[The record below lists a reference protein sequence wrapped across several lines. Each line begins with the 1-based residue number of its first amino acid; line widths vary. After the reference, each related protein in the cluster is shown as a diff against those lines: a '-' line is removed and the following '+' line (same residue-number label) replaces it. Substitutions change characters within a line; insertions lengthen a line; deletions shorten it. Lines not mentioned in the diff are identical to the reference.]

1 MKMKRIFA
9 ALLLLPFLA
18 LGADGSYEEGL
29 EARRAGDY
37 TEALHQWMLAS
48 DDPRCMTAIAVM
60 YDYGEGVSQDE
71 GLAGEWYRRAE
82 ARGDYRAMAQLANFS
97 LSGVGGET
105 RSPMEWRAR
114 LEEAKGKDPYVD
126 YVLAFFYANAHGGER
141 RLDDALALLKPLI
154 DKGFEPF
161 LPLYRNV
168 EQRIADR
175 KEGVQEAS
183 VLAREIAQGEA
194 SFDLHWKDR
203 RIVVSGYVNT
213 LERLND
219 YGYVLKFGPSSPS
232 LIPKDNLLAVF
243 YAPSLATPLAGL
255 EPGNYVKLNGVYVG
269 RLPFALEACALT
281 LVGCNLLQTLSG
293 DVH

>member
-1 MKMKRIFA
+1 MKRIFA

-82 ARGDYRAMAQLANFS
+82 AKGDYRAMAQLANFS
-97 LSGVGGET
+97 LSGVGGER

-141 RLDDALALLKPLI
+141 RLDDALALLEPLVGQ
-154 DKGFEPF
+154 GFEQF
-161 LPLYRNV
+161 LPLYRDV

-194 SFDLHWKDR
+194 SFDRRWKDK

-232 LIPKDNLLAVF
+232 LIPKDNLQAVF

-255 EPGNYVKLNGVYVG
+255 KPGNYVKLDGVYVG

-281 LVGCNLLQTLSG
+281 LVGCDLLQTLSD
-293 DVH
+293 DVR

>member
-1 MKMKRIFA
+1 MKRIFA

-37 TEALHQWMLAS
+37 TEALNQWMLAS

-82 ARGDYRAMAQLANFS
+82 AKGDYRAMAQLANFS

-105 RSPMEWRAR
+105 RSPMEWRSR
-114 LEEAKGKDPYVD
+114 LEEARGKDPYVD

-141 RLDDALALLKPLI
+141 RLDDALALLEPLVGQ
-154 DKGFEPF
+154 GFEQF
-161 LPLYRNV
+161 LPLYRDV

-194 SFDLHWKDR
+194 SFDRRWKDK

-232 LIPKDNLLAVF
+232 LIPKDNLQAVF

-255 EPGNYVKLNGVYVG
+255 KPGNYVKLDGVYVG

-281 LVGCNLLQTLSG
+281 LVGCDLLQTLSD
-293 DVH
+293 DVR

>member
-1 MKMKRIFA
+1 MKRIFA

-37 TEALHQWMLAS
+37 TEALNQWMLAS

-82 ARGDYRAMAQLANFS
+82 AKGDYRAMAQLANFS
-97 LSGVGGET
+97 LSGVGGER

-141 RLDDALALLKPLI
+141 RLDDALALIEPLVGQ
-154 DKGFEPF
+154 GFEQF
-161 LPLYRNV
+161 LPLYRDV

-194 SFDLHWKDR
+194 SFDRRWKDK

-232 LIPKDNLLAVF
+232 LIPKDNLQAVF

-255 EPGNYVKLNGVYVG
+255 KPGNYVKLDGVYVG

-281 LVGCNLLQTLSG
+281 LVGCDLLQTLSD
-293 DVH
+293 DVR

>member
-1 MKMKRIFA
+1 MKRIFA

-37 TEALHQWMLAS
+37 TEALNQWMLAS

-82 ARGDYRAMAQLANFS
+82 AKGDYRAMAQLANFS
-97 LSGVGGET
+97 LSGVGGER
-105 RSPMEWRAR
+105 RSPMEWRAK
-114 LEEAKGKDPYVD
+114 LEEARGKDPYVD

-141 RLDDALALLKPLI
+141 RLDDALALLEPLVGQ
-154 DKGFEPF
+154 GFEQF
-161 LPLYRNV
+161 LPLYRDV

-194 SFDLHWKDR
+194 SFDRRWKDK

-232 LIPKDNLLAVF
+232 LIPKDNLQAVF

-255 EPGNYVKLNGVYVG
+255 KPGNYVKLDGVYVG

-281 LVGCNLLQTLSG
+281 LVGCDLLQTLSD
-293 DVH
+293 DVR

>member
-1 MKMKRIFA
+1 MKRIFA

-37 TEALHQWMLAS
+37 TEALNQWMLAS

-82 ARGDYRAMAQLANFS
+82 AKGDYRAMAQLANFS
-97 LSGVGGET
+97 LSGVGGER

-141 RLDDALALLKPLI
+141 RLEDALALLEPLVGQ
-154 DKGFEPF
+154 GFEQF
-161 LPLYRNV
+161 LPLYRDV

-194 SFDLHWKDR
+194 SFDRRWKDK

-232 LIPKDNLLAVF
+232 LIPKDNLQAVF

-255 EPGNYVKLNGVYVG
+255 KPGNYVKLDGVYVG

-281 LVGCNLLQTLSG
+281 LVGCDLLQTLSD
-293 DVH
+293 DVR

>member
-1 MKMKRIFA
+1 MKRIFA

-37 TEALHQWMLAS
+37 TEALNQWMLAS

-82 ARGDYRAMAQLANFS
+82 AKGDYRAMAQLANFS
-97 LSGVGGET
+97 LSGVGGER
-105 RSPMEWRAR
+105 RSPMEWRAK

-141 RLDDALALLKPLI
+141 RLDDALALLDPLVGQ
-154 DKGFEPF
+154 GFEQF
-161 LPLYRNV
+161 LPLYRDV

-194 SFDLHWKDR
+194 SFDRRWKDK

-232 LIPKDNLLAVF
+232 LIPKDNLQAVF
-243 YAPSLATPLAGL
+243 YAPSLARPLAGL
-255 EPGNYVKLNGVYVG
+255 KPGNYVKLDGVYVG

-281 LVGCNLLQTLSG
+281 LVGCDLLQTLSD
-293 DVH
+293 DVR

>member
-1 MKMKRIFA
+1 MKRIFA

-37 TEALHQWMLAS
+37 TEALNQWMLAS

-82 ARGDYRAMAQLANFS
+82 AKGDYRAMAQLANFS
-97 LSGVGGET
+97 LSGVGGER
-105 RSPMEWRAR
+105 RSPMEWRAK

-141 RLDDALALLKPLI
+141 RLDDALALLDPLVGQ
-154 DKGFEPF
+154 GFEQF
-161 LPLYRNV
+161 LPLYRDV

-194 SFDLHWKDR
+194 SFDRRWKDK

-232 LIPKDNLLAVF
+232 LIPKDNLQAVF

-255 EPGNYVKLNGVYVG
+255 KPGNYVKLDGVYVG

-281 LVGCNLLQTLSG
+281 LVGCDLLQTLSD
-293 DVH
+293 DVR

>member
-1 MKMKRIFA
+1 MKRIFA

-37 TEALHQWMLAS
+37 TEALNQWMLAS

-82 ARGDYRAMAQLANFS
+82 AKGDYRAMAQLANFS
-97 LSGVGGET
+97 LSGVGGER

-141 RLDDALALLKPLI
+141 RLDDALALLEPLV
-154 DKGFEPF
+154 GQRFEQF
-161 LPLYRNV
+161 LPLYRDV

-194 SFDLHWKDR
+194 SFDRRWKDK

-232 LIPKDNLLAVF
+232 LIPKDNLQAVF

-255 EPGNYVKLNGVYVG
+255 KPGNYVKLDGVYVG

-281 LVGCNLLQTLSG
+281 LVGCDLLQTLSD
-293 DVH
+293 DVR

>member
-1 MKMKRIFA
+1 MKRIFA

-37 TEALHQWMLAS
+37 TEALNQWMLAS

-82 ARGDYRAMAQLANFS
+82 AKGDYRAMAQLANFS

-141 RLDDALALLKPLI
+141 RLDDALALLEPLVGQ
-154 DKGFEPF
+154 GFEQF
-161 LPLYRNV
+161 LPLYRDV

-194 SFDLHWKDR
+194 SFDRRWKDK

-232 LIPKDNLLAVF
+232 LIPKDNLQAVF

-255 EPGNYVKLNGVYVG
+255 KPGNYVKLDGVYVG

-281 LVGCNLLQTLSG
+281 LVGCDLLQTLSD
-293 DVH
+293 DVR

>member
-1 MKMKRIFA
+1 MKRIFA

-37 TEALHQWMLAS
+37 TEALNQWMLAS

-82 ARGDYRAMAQLANFS
+82 AKGDYRAMAQLANFS
-97 LSGVGGET
+97 LSGVGGER

-114 LEEAKGKDPYVD
+114 LEEARGKDPYVD

-141 RLDDALALLKPLI
+141 RLDDALALLEPLVGQ
-154 DKGFEPF
+154 GFEQF
-161 LPLYRNV
+161 LPLYRDV

-194 SFDLHWKDR
+194 SFDRRWKDK

-232 LIPKDNLLAVF
+232 LIPKDNLQAVF

-255 EPGNYVKLNGVYVG
+255 KPGYYVKLDGVYVG

-281 LVGCNLLQTLSG
+281 LVGCDLLQTLSD
-293 DVH
+293 DVR

>member
-1 MKMKRIFA
+1 MKRIFA

-141 RLDDALALLKPLI
+141 RLDDALALLEPLVGQ
-154 DKGFEPF
+154 GFEQF
-161 LPLYRNV
+161 LPLYRDV

-194 SFDLHWKDR
+194 SFDRRWKDK

-232 LIPKDNLLAVF
+232 LIPKDNLQAVF

-255 EPGNYVKLNGVYVG
+255 KPGNYVKLDGVYVG

-281 LVGCNLLQTLSG
+281 LVGCELLQTLSD
-293 DVH
+293 DVR

>member
-1 MKMKRIFA
+1 MKRIFA

-37 TEALHQWMLAS
+37 TEALNQWMLAS

-82 ARGDYRAMAQLANFS
+82 AKGDYRAMAQLANFS
-97 LSGVGGET
+97 LSGVGGER

-141 RLDDALALLKPLI
+141 RLDDALALLEPLVGQ
-154 DKGFEPF
+154 GFEQF
-161 LPLYRNV
+161 LPLYRDV

-194 SFDLHWKDR
+194 SFDRRWKDK

-232 LIPKDNLLAVF
+232 LIPKDNLQAVF

-255 EPGNYVKLNGVYVG
+255 KPGNYVKLNGVYVG

-281 LVGCNLLQTLSG
+281 LVGCDLLQTLSD
-293 DVH
+293 DVR

>member
-1 MKMKRIFA
+1 MKRIFA

-37 TEALHQWMLAS
+37 TEALNQWMLAS

-82 ARGDYRAMAQLANFS
+82 AKGDYRAMAQLANFS
-97 LSGVGGET
+97 LSGVGGER
-105 RSPMEWRAR
+105 RSPMEWRAK

-141 RLDDALALLKPLI
+141 RLDDALALLEPLVGQ
-154 DKGFEPF
+154 GFEQF
-161 LPLYRNV
+161 LPLYRDV

-194 SFDLHWKDR
+194 SFDRRWKDK

-232 LIPKDNLLAVF
+232 LIPKDNLQAVF

-255 EPGNYVKLNGVYVG
+255 KPGNYVKLDGVYVG

-281 LVGCNLLQTLSG
+281 LVGCDLLQTLSD
-293 DVH
+293 DVR

>member
-1 MKMKRIFA
+1 MKRIFA

-37 TEALHQWMLAS
+37 TEALNQWMLAS

-82 ARGDYRAMAQLANFS
+82 AKGDYRAMAQLANFS
-97 LSGVGGET
+97 LSGVGGER

-141 RLDDALALLKPLI
+141 RLDDALALLEPLVGQ
-154 DKGFEPF
+154 GFEQF
-161 LPLYRNV
+161 LPLYRDV

-194 SFDLHWKDR
+194 SFDRRWKDR

-232 LIPKDNLLAVF
+232 LIPKDNLQAVF

>member
-1 MKMKRIFA
+1 MKRIFA

-37 TEALHQWMLAS
+37 TEALNQWMLAS

-114 LEEAKGKDPYVD
+114 LEEARGKDPYVD

-161 LPLYRNV
+161 LPLYRDV

-183 VLAREIAQGEA
+183 VLAI
-194 SFDLHWKDR
+194 D
-203 RIVVSGYVNT
+203 
-213 LERLND
+213 
-219 YGYVLKFGPSSPS
+219 S
-232 LIPKDNLLAVF
+232 LF
-243 YAPSLATPLAGL
+243 YALPNDTLGDPRISGRELIDALRQHDKSRKELRPAVSLLSAR
-255 EPGNYVKLNGVYVG
+255 N
-269 RLPFALEACALT
+269 LP
-281 LVGCNLLQTLSG
+281 
-293 DVH
+293 

>member
-37 TEALHQWMLAS
+37 TEALNQWMLAS

-82 ARGDYRAMAQLANFS
+82 AKGDYRAMAQLANFS
-97 LSGVGGET
+97 LSGVGGER

-114 LEEAKGKDPYVD
+114 LEEARGKDPYVD

-141 RLDDALALLKPLI
+141 RLDDALALLEPLVGQ
-154 DKGFEPF
+154 GFEQF
-161 LPLYRNV
+161 LPLYRDV

-194 SFDLHWKDR
+194 SFDRRWKDK

-232 LIPKDNLLAVF
+232 LIPKDNLQAVF

-255 EPGNYVKLNGVYVG
+255 KPGNYVKLDGVYVG

-281 LVGCNLLQTLSG
+281 LVGCDLLQTLSD
-293 DVH
+293 DVR

>member
-1 MKMKRIFA
+1 MKRIFA

-18 LGADGSYEEGL
+18 LGAEGSYEEGL

-37 TEALHQWMLAS
+37 TEALNQWMLAS

-82 ARGDYRAMAQLANFS
+82 AKGDYRAMAQLANFS
-97 LSGVGGET
+97 LSGVGGER

-141 RLDDALALLKPLI
+141 RLDDALALLEPLVGQ
-154 DKGFEPF
+154 GFEQF
-161 LPLYRNV
+161 LPLYRDV

-194 SFDLHWKDR
+194 SFDRRWKDK

-232 LIPKDNLLAVF
+232 LIPKDNLQAVF

-255 EPGNYVKLNGVYVG
+255 KPGNYVKLDGVYVG

-281 LVGCNLLQTLSG
+281 LVGCDLLQTLSD
-293 DVH
+293 DVR

>member
-1 MKMKRIFA
+1 MKRIFA

-37 TEALHQWMLAS
+37 TEALNQWMLAS

-82 ARGDYRAMAQLANFS
+82 AKGDYRAMAQLANFS
-97 LSGVGGET
+97 LSGVGGER

-141 RLDDALALLKPLI
+141 RLDDALALLEPLVGQ
-154 DKGFEPF
+154 GFEQF
-161 LPLYRNV
+161 LPLYRDV

-194 SFDLHWKDR
+194 SFDRRWKDK

-232 LIPKDNLLAVF
+232 LIPKDNLQAVF

-255 EPGNYVKLNGVYVG
+255 KPGNYVKLDGVYVG

-281 LVGCNLLQTLSG
+281 LVGCELLQTLSD
-293 DVH
+293 DVR

>member
-1 MKMKRIFA
+1 MKRIFA

-82 ARGDYRAMAQLANFS
+82 AKGDYRAMAQLANFS
-97 LSGVGGET
+97 LSGVGGER

-141 RLDDALALLKPLI
+141 RLDDALALLEPLVGQ
-154 DKGFEPF
+154 GFEQF
-161 LPLYRNV
+161 LPLYRDV

-194 SFDLHWKDR
+194 SFDRRWKDK

-232 LIPKDNLLAVF
+232 LIPKDNLQAVF

-255 EPGNYVKLNGVYVG
+255 KPGNYVKLDGVYVG

-281 LVGCNLLQTLSG
+281 LVGCELLQTLSD
-293 DVH
+293 DVR

>member
-1 MKMKRIFA
+1 MKRIFA

-37 TEALHQWMLAS
+37 TEALNQWMLAS

-82 ARGDYRAMAQLANFS
+82 AKGDYRAMAQLANFS
-97 LSGVGGET
+97 LSGVGGER

-141 RLDDALALLKPLI
+141 RLDDALALLEPLVGQ
-154 DKGFEPF
+154 GFEQF
-161 LPLYRNV
+161 LPLYRDV

-194 SFDLHWKDR
+194 SFDRRWKDK

-232 LIPKDNLLAVF
+232 LIPKDNLQAVF

-255 EPGNYVKLNGVYVG
+255 KPGNYVKLDGVYVG

-281 LVGCNLLQTLSG
+281 LVGCDLLQTLSD
-293 DVH
+293 DVR

>member
-1 MKMKRIFA
+1 MKRIFA

-18 LGADGSYEEGL
+18 LGAEGSYEEGL

-37 TEALHQWMLAS
+37 TEALNQWMLAS

-82 ARGDYRAMAQLANFS
+82 AKGDYRAMAQLANFS
-97 LSGVGGET
+97 LSGVGGER

-114 LEEAKGKDPYVD
+114 LEEARGKDPYVD

-141 RLDDALALLKPLI
+141 RLDDALALLEPLVGQ
-154 DKGFEPF
+154 GFEQF
-161 LPLYRNV
+161 LPLYRDV

-194 SFDLHWKDR
+194 SFDRRWKDK

-232 LIPKDNLLAVF
+232 LIPKDNLQAVF

-255 EPGNYVKLNGVYVG
+255 KPGNYVKLDGVYVG

-281 LVGCNLLQTLSG
+281 LVGCDLLQTLSD
-293 DVH
+293 DVR

>member
-1 MKMKRIFA
+1 MKRIFA

-37 TEALHQWMLAS
+37 TEALNQWMLAS

-82 ARGDYRAMAQLANFS
+82 AKGDYRAMAQLANFS
-97 LSGVGGET
+97 LSGVGGER

-114 LEEAKGKDPYVD
+114 LEETKGKDPYVD

-141 RLDDALALLKPLI
+141 RLDDALALLEPLVGQ
-154 DKGFEPF
+154 GFEQF
-161 LPLYRNV
+161 LPLYRDV

-194 SFDLHWKDR
+194 SFDRRWKDK

-232 LIPKDNLLAVF
+232 LIPKDNLQAVF

-255 EPGNYVKLNGVYVG
+255 KPGNYVKLDGVYVG

-281 LVGCNLLQTLSG
+281 LVGCDLLQTLSD
-293 DVH
+293 DVR

>member
-1 MKMKRIFA
+1 MKRIFA

-18 LGADGSYEEGL
+18 LRADGSYEEGL

-37 TEALHQWMLAS
+37 TEALNQWMLAS

-82 ARGDYRAMAQLANFS
+82 AKGDYRAMAQLANFS
-97 LSGVGGET
+97 LSGMGGET

-114 LEEAKGKDPYVD
+114 LEEARGKDPYVD

-141 RLDDALALLKPLI
+141 RLDDALALLEPLVGQ
-154 DKGFEPF
+154 GFEQF
-161 LPLYRNV
+161 LPLYRDV

-194 SFDLHWKDR
+194 SFDRRWKDK

-232 LIPKDNLLAVF
+232 LIPKDNLQAVF

-255 EPGNYVKLNGVYVG
+255 KPGNYVKLDGVYVG

-281 LVGCNLLQTLSG
+281 LVGCDLLQTLSD
-293 DVH
+293 DVR

>member
-1 MKMKRIFA
+1 MKRIFA

-37 TEALHQWMLAS
+37 TEALNQWMLAS

-82 ARGDYRAMAQLANFS
+82 AKGGYRAMAQLANFS
-97 LSGVGGET
+97 LSGVGGER

-141 RLDDALALLKPLI
+141 RLDDALALLEPLVGQ
-154 DKGFEPF
+154 GFEQF
-161 LPLYRNV
+161 LPLYRDV

-194 SFDLHWKDR
+194 SFDRRWKDK

-232 LIPKDNLLAVF
+232 LIPKDNLQAVF

-255 EPGNYVKLNGVYVG
+255 KPGNYVKLDGVYVG

-281 LVGCNLLQTLSG
+281 LVGCDLLQTLSD
-293 DVH
+293 DVR

>member
-1 MKMKRIFA
+1 MKRILI

-37 TEALHQWMLAS
+37 TEALNQWMLAS

-141 RLDDALALLKPLI
+141 RLDDALALLEPLVGQ
-154 DKGFEPF
+154 GFEQF
-161 LPLYRNV
+161 LPLYRDV

-194 SFDLHWKDR
+194 SFDRRWKDK

-232 LIPKDNLLAVF
+232 LIPKDNLQAVF

-255 EPGNYVKLNGVYVG
+255 KPGNYVKLDGVYVG

-281 LVGCNLLQTLSG
+281 LVGCELLQTLSD
-293 DVH
+293 DVR

>member
-1 MKMKRIFA
+1 MKRIFA

-18 LGADGSYEEGL
+18 LGAEGSYEEGL

-37 TEALHQWMLAS
+37 TEALNQWMLAS

-82 ARGDYRAMAQLANFS
+82 AKGDYRAMAQLANFS
-97 LSGVGGET
+97 LSGVGGER

-141 RLDDALALLKPLI
+141 RLDDALALLEPLVGQ
-154 DKGFEPF
+154 GFEQF
-161 LPLYRNV
+161 LPLYRDV

-194 SFDLHWKDR
+194 SFDRRWKDK

-232 LIPKDNLLAVF
+232 LIPKDNLQAVF

-255 EPGNYVKLNGVYVG
+255 EPGNYVKLDGVYVG

-281 LVGCNLLQTLSG
+281 LVGCDLLQTLSD
-293 DVH
+293 DVR

>member
-1 MKMKRIFA
+1 MKRIFA

-37 TEALHQWMLAS
+37 TEALNQWMLAS

-60 YDYGEGVSQDE
+60 YDYGEGVFQDE

-82 ARGDYRAMAQLANFS
+82 AKGDYRAMAQLANFS
-97 LSGVGGET
+97 LSGVGGER

-114 LEEAKGKDPYVD
+114 LEEARGKDPYVD
-126 YVLAFFYANAHGGER
+126 YVLVFFYANAHGGER
-141 RLDDALALLKPLI
+141 RLDDALALLEPLVGQ
-154 DKGFEPF
+154 GFEQF
-161 LPLYRNV
+161 LPLYRDV

-194 SFDLHWKDR
+194 SFDRRWKDK

-232 LIPKDNLLAVF
+232 LIPKDNLQAVF

-255 EPGNYVKLNGVYVG
+255 KPGNYVKLDGVYVG

-281 LVGCNLLQTLSG
+281 LVGCELLQTLSD
-293 DVH
+293 DVR

>member
-1 MKMKRIFA
+1 MKRIFA

-18 LGADGSYEEGL
+18 LGAEGSYEEGL

-37 TEALHQWMLAS
+37 TEALNQWMLAS

-82 ARGDYRAMAQLANFS
+82 AKGDYRAMAQLANFS
-97 LSGVGGET
+97 LSGVGGER

-141 RLDDALALLKPLI
+141 RLDDALALLEPLVGQ
-154 DKGFEPF
+154 GFEQF
-161 LPLYRNV
+161 LPLYRDV

-194 SFDLHWKDR
+194 SFDRRWKDK

-232 LIPKDNLLAVF
+232 LIPKDNLQAVF

-255 EPGNYVKLNGVYVG
+255 KPGNYVKLDGVYVG

-281 LVGCNLLQTLSG
+281 LVGCELLQTLSD
-293 DVH
+293 DVR

>member
-1 MKMKRIFA
+1 MKRIFA

-37 TEALHQWMLAS
+37 TEALNQWMLAS

-82 ARGDYRAMAQLANFS
+82 AKGDYRAMAQLANFS
-97 LSGVGGET
+97 LSGVGGER

-114 LEEAKGKDPYVD
+114 LEEARGKDPYVD

-141 RLDDALALLKPLI
+141 RLDDALALLEPLVGQ
-154 DKGFEPF
+154 GFEQF
-161 LPLYRNV
+161 LPLYRDV

-194 SFDLHWKDR
+194 SFDRRWKDK

-232 LIPKDNLLAVF
+232 LIPKDNLQAVF

-255 EPGNYVKLNGVYVG
+255 KPGNYVKLDGVYVG

-281 LVGCNLLQTLSG
+281 LVGCDLLQTLSD
-293 DVH
+293 DVR